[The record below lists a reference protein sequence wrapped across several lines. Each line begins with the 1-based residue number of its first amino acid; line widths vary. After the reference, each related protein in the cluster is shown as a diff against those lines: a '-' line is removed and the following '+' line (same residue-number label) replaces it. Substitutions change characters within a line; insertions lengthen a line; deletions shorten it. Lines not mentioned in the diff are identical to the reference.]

1 MTSQVSVYIELNFN
15 FDRIYILLI
24 SYVIL
29 VRLIFFKIEVTVISF
44 YLVVSFKIV
53 YLPNTIL

>member
-1 MTSQVSVYIELNFN
+1 MTSQVSVFIELNFN
-15 FDRIYILLI
+15 FDRFFYFTYILCNTSAI
-24 SYVIL
+24 DI
-29 VRLIFFKIEVTVISF
+29 FKIEVTVISF